1 MKVTCWSPPSSAG
14 HDTAMKLL
22 PRTLFGQILLALL
35 AGLIAA
41 QVVGFWLILDD
52 RVRLG
57 ERLRGAYTAQR
68 VAGFITI
75 LDHASESERTRLL
88 RALNIPPTSL
98 TLNEPWHTSIIVH
111 SDDAQSFVA
120 HVEKELDE
128 KDIPI
133 QVLSIRHN
141 DRRLHDIEFE
151 PHVSSSSGA
160 AQPNDDGLI
169 AERPGY
175 EGPPIVFLIGQARLS
190 DGAILTFRH
199 ILPQTNVDWP
209 LRLGGLLLVLVVSVS
224 LMAGWAVRRLTRPL
238 ASLAD
243 AASGLARNLEQ
254 PPLPENGPLEV
265 KRAAQ
270 AFNAMQRDLKRLVET
285 RAQALA
291 GVSHDLRLPITRLRL
306 RMEKLVDSELKSK
319 MEHDLVEM
327 DEMIGSTL
335 AFLRAGSAQ
344 EKAVRLDLNAFL
356 ESVNE
361 DMLAVGARVKLEGYA
376 AEPMLA
382 RPQALRR
389 CLVNLLENARR
400 YGSEDI
406 DMVMID
412 KQNALEIR
420 IEDRGVGM
428 PVSEME
434 RVFEPYVRLES
445 SRAKHTGG
453 SGLGLAIARAIAR
466 AHGGD
471 VVLAARDGGGLSA
484 IVTLPK

>member
-1 MKVTCWSPPSSAG
+1 
-14 HDTAMKLL
+14 MKLL

-41 QVVGFWLILDD
+41 QAVGFWLMLDD

-75 LDHASESERTRLL
+75 LDHAGPGERGRLL
-88 RALNIPPTSL
+88 HALNIPPTWL
-98 TLNEPWHTSIIVH
+98 TLSEPWHASTDVS
-111 SDDAQSFVA
+111 SDDAKAFIA
-120 HVEKELDE
+120 HIE
-128 KDIPI
+128 KDLGQAIPM
-133 QVLSIRHN
+133 QVLSIRHS
-141 DRRLHDIEFE
+141 DRRRNRIFGTKPL
-151 PHVSSSSGA
+151 
-160 AQPNDDGLI
+160 AQDAMITESIPRNRDGSQFD
-169 AERPGY
+169 Y
-175 EGPPIVFLIGQARLS
+175 TGPPIVFLIGQARLS
-190 DGAILTFRH
+190 DGAVLTFRH
-199 ILPQTNVDWP
+199 SLPQQHMDWP
-209 LRLGGLLLVLVVSVS
+209 LRLLGLLIVLVVSVA
-224 LMAGWAVRRLTRPL
+224 LLAGWAVRRLTRPL

-265 KRAAQ
+265 KRAAH

-319 MEHDLVEM
+319 MELDLVEM

-344 EKAVRLDLNAFL
+344 EKPVRLDLNAFL

-361 DMLAVGARVKLEGYA
+361 DMRAVGARIRLEGQA
-376 AEPMLA
+376 TAPLTA
-382 RPQALRR
+382 RPQSLRR
-389 CLVNLLENARR
+389 CLVNVLDNARR

-406 DMVMID
+406 DMLVTERTDM
-412 KQNALEIR
+412 LEIR
-420 IEDRGVGM
+420 IDDRGCGM
-428 PVSEME
+428 PSSEME

-471 VVLAARDGGGLSA
+471 LTLAARHGGGLSA
-484 IVTLPK
+484 ILTLPKQ

>member
-1 MKVTCWSPPSSAG
+1 MKR
-14 HDTAMKLL
+14 LL

-41 QVVGFWLILDD
+41 QAAGFWLMLDD

-57 ERLRGAYTAQR
+57 ERLRGAYIAQR

-75 LDHASESERTRLL
+75 LDHAGSGERGRLL
-88 RALNIPPTSL
+88 HALNIPPTSL
-98 TLNEPWHTSIIVH
+98 TLSEPWQATVDH
-111 SDDAQSFVA
+111 SDDVESFIA
-120 HVEKELDE
+120 HVEKELDHT
-128 KDIPI
+128 IPI
-133 QVLSIRHN
+133 QVLTLKHSAN
-141 DRRLHDIEFE
+141 PRRDHPFDDAD
-151 PHVSSSSGA
+151 PATQNPQPSSA
-160 AQPNDDGLI
+160 TRNRYRDG
-169 AERPGY
+169 RSNY
-175 EGPPIVFLIGQARLS
+175 TGPPITFLIGQARLT
-190 DGAILTFRH
+190 DGTVLTFRH
-199 ILPQTNVDWP
+199 SVPQPTIDWP
-209 LRLGGLLLVLVVSVS
+209 LRLLGLLIVLAVSVA
-224 LMAGWAVRRLTRPL
+224 LLAGWAVRRLTRPL

-243 AASGLARNLEQ
+243 AASGLALDLEQ
-254 PPLPENGPLEV
+254 PPLPEKGPLEV
-265 KRAAQ
+265 ARAAQ
-270 AFNAMQRDLKRLVET
+270 AFNAMQRDLKRYVET

-306 RMEKLVDSELKSK
+306 RMEKLADSELKAN
-319 MEHDLVEM
+319 MERDLIEM
-327 DEMIGSTL
+327 DEMIGNTL

-361 DMLAVGARVKLEGYA
+361 DMLAVGARVRLEGQA
-376 AEPMLA
+376 LTPLLA

-389 CLVNLLENARR
+389 CLVNLLDNAQR

-406 DMVMID
+406 DMIVAD
-412 KQNALEIR
+412 RNDSLEIR

-428 PVSEME
+428 PPSEME

-471 VVLAARDGGGLSA
+471 LTLASREGGGLRA
-484 IVTLPK
+484 ILTLPRRNKI